1 MSDGEPID
9 LDEAAM
15 EEALR
20 EAEAIATE
28 LESNPVTDQTET
40 ESDVAKVEAVSVE
53 DKTEEKVEE
62 KPTNLAADYIKEAAE
77 EPASVVE

>member
-28 LESNPVTDQTET
+28 LESNPVTDET
-40 ESDVAKVEAVSVE
+40 E
-53 DKTEEKVEE
+53 DKTE
-62 KPTNLAADYIKEAAE
+62 
-77 EPASVVE
+77 